1 MAGQGEALNLEEL
14 ALEFLQGA
22 SGAATQSN
30 TDDTDDNEGS
40 PSIIP
45 QWKPILDA
53 VPAEYHNALLPTLQ
67 EWDAN
72 VSRRFQKIH
81 DEVAPYKELEE
92 YDPATVKE
100 AVDVYTQLLENP
112 AATWETI
119 GKAFGLS
126 PQVSSQSDSS
136 NDDEDF
142 DGLELPD
149 ALRARLAKLDDH
161 DRVLD
166 LVTTELLAR
175 RQAEEE
181 AREDAALEAYLADLE
196 EQYGEYDVDYV
207 VGLIG
212 AGVSGEEAMERWQA
226 IAGSATSTSTTA
238 DPVRSALP
246 KVMSST
252 GGVPAASGNAQ
263 DLSKLSNQDTKALVE
278 NILRLAAQE

>member
-1 MAGQGEALNLEEL
+1 MSGNGEALNLQEL

-22 SGAATQSN
+22 SGAAATDSDT
-30 TDDTDDNEGS
+30 TDDSNEGS
-40 PSIIP
+40 APSVIP

-53 VPAEYHNALLPTLQ
+53 VPAEYHDALLPTLQ

-81 DEVAPYKELEE
+81 DEVEPYKQFDE

-100 AVDVYTQLLENP
+100 AVDVYTQLLNDP

-136 NDDEDF
+136 SDDEDF

-166 LVTTELLAR
+166 LVTTELLSR

-181 AREDAALEAYLADLE
+181 AREDAALEAYLGELQ
-196 EQYGEYDVDYV
+196 EQYGDYDVDYV
-207 VGLIG
+207 VGLLG
-212 AGVSGEEAMERWQA
+212 VGVSGEEAMERWQA
-226 IAGSATSTSTTA
+226 IAGKGSGTPTPTPTPRPA
-238 DPVRSALP
+238 P
-246 KVMSST
+246 KVMSSS
-252 GGVPAASGNAQ
+252 GGVPAESSGP

>member
-1 MAGQGEALNLEEL
+1 MSGNGEALNLQEL

-22 SGAATQSN
+22 SGAAATDSDT
-30 TDDTDDNEGS
+30 TDDSNEGS
-40 PSIIP
+40 APSVIP

-53 VPAEYHNALLPTLQ
+53 VPAEYHDALLPTLQ

-81 DEVAPYKELEE
+81 DEVEPYKQFDE

-100 AVDVYTQLLENP
+100 AVDVYTQLLNDP

-136 NDDEDF
+136 SVDEDF

-166 LVTTELLAR
+166 LVTTELLSR

-181 AREDAALEAYLADLE
+181 AREDAALEAYLGELQ
-196 EQYGEYDVDYV
+196 EQYGDYDVDYV
-207 VGLIG
+207 VGLLG
-212 AGVSGEEAMERWQA
+212 VGVSGEEAMERWQA
-226 IAGSATSTSTTA
+226 ISGQSSGTSTSNPTPRPA
-238 DPVRSALP
+238 P
-246 KVMSST
+246 KVMSSS
-252 GGVPAASGNAQ
+252 GGVPAESSGP